1 MRREPRCAGRTC
13 GRVHEAAVVN
23 EAAHE
28 AAVVGEAREPAVGE
42 EAAHEAAV
50 IVEAHEPAVVG
61 DASREAAVAEEAH
74 EPAVVE
80 AAAHEAAV
88 VEEAHEPAVVG
99 EAAPARTSPPGKRA
113 RAEATCDTPSHTSGK
128 TESSLF
134 WKRTLRR
141 RVRESVTFAA
151 RLLLMPSGS
160 RRNADRCCGKR

>member
-13 GRVHEAAVVN
+13 GGVHEAAVVN

-61 DASREAAVAEEAH
+61 DASREAAVA
-74 EPAVVE
+74 
-80 AAAHEAAV
+80 
-88 VEEAHEPAVVG
+88 EEAHEPAVVG

-160 RRNADRCCGKR
+160 RRNADRRCGKR

>member
-1 MRREPRCAGRTC
+1 MREPRCAGRTC
-13 GRVHEAAVVN
+13 GGVHEAAVVN

-28 AAVVGEAREPAVGE
+28 AAVVGGAREPAVGE

-50 IVEAHEPAVVG
+50 AEEAQEPAVV
-61 DASREAAVAEEAH
+61 V
-74 EPAVVE
+74 

-88 VEEAHEPAVVG
+88 VEEANEPAVVE
-99 EAAPARTSPPGKRA
+99 EAAPARTPPPGKRA

-141 RVRESVTFAA
+141 RVRESVTSAA
-151 RLLLMPSGS
+151 RMLFMLLGF
-160 RRNADRCCGKR
+160 RRSVVRRCGKR